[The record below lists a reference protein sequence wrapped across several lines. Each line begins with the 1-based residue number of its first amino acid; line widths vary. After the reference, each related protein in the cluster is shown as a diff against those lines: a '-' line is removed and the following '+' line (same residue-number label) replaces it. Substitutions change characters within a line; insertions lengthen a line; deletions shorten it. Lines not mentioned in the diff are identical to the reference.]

1 MTAGILVIFAGY
13 TVASYGVVLLK
24 GWDIPWRDWINP
36 VHAWQWPASG
46 TDIPKTPPTRILP
59 A

>member
-1 MTAGILVIFAGY
+1 MIFAGY
-13 TVASYGVVLLK
+13 AVASYGVVLLK